1 MVGTHSLKINNTSW
15 EVGEG
20 GSGGRE
26 EKARK
31 MQGSLRLSECGF
43 QGFKIPM

>member
-1 MVGTHSLKINNTSW
+1 MVGIYFLKINNILW

-26 EKARK
+26 EKVRK
-31 MQGSLRLSECGF
+31 M
-43 QGFKIPM
+43 